1 MIFNLYFYNQPSR
14 GRDSI
19 LQLDC
24 QTFSKSEIQFYKPF
38 LLRSLLFHLASWAPF
53 SCLNEEAIYRYEEQ
67 PSLCIPRWIGLWSD
81 PFTVWSVL
89 WEWRRSC
96 GGSSDDTEDGVRLS
110 GPRRQRRLS
119 GRLLQDWEDGYW
131 VGRHE
136 TIASWLEEIE

>member
-1 MIFNLYFYNQPSR
+1 MINNLYFYNQPSR

-67 PSLCIPRWIGLWSD
+67 PSLYIPRWTETRGQTLCGLSSESGGD
-81 PFTVWSVL
+81 LVEGVL
-89 WEWRRSC
+89 MTLRTECGSLVLAASGDSQAAFSRTGRR
-96 GGSSDDTEDGVRLS
+96 D
-110 GPRRQRRLS
+110 
-119 GRLLQDWEDGYW
+119 
-131 VGRHE
+131 
-136 TIASWLEEIE
+136 IE